1 MSNSHPRV
9 HPSGALEITPG
20 FKWEEFEDTK
30 WIIRFCKSEKERQH
44 NSPKEKKTRGQTM
57 IYKTLHIKLK
67 INWRCGSHIFLES
80 GEHKL
85 SHSSIANSK
94 GKV

>member
-1 MSNSHPRV
+1 MSCCSDPNV
-9 HPSGALEITPG
+9 VLLT
-20 FKWEEFEDTK
+20 
-30 WIIRFCKSEKERQH
+30 
-44 NSPKEKKTRGQTM
+44 
-57 IYKTLHIKLK
+57 
-67 INWRCGSHIFLES
+67 NWRCGSHIFLES